1 MVLGGQAGPVTR
13 RDQALAALVALIWGV
28 NFVVIDVGMGDVP
41 PLLFLAARFTAVV
54 LPAVFL
60 VPRPTV
66 GWRVVVGVGLTMSL
80 GQFGFLYL
88 SLDAGMPPG
97 LAGLVLQA
105 QVVLTVVLAAAVLR
119 ERPTAGQRA
128 GVVLGVAG
136 LAVVALGRGGHV
148 PLGALAL
155 CLAGAAMWA
164 VGNVIARAS
173 GSRAQS
179 SGPAR
184 AASGLSLTV
193 WSALVVPVPLVLL
206 SLVVDGPSGLG
217 DAARAFGPAAALS
230 TLYTAGLASLVGY
243 GIFNGL
249 LARNASAAVVP
260 WILLVPPV
268 AITSAWLLLGERPSL
283 GELVGGAVLV
293 TGVLVASRPPRGTV
307 RPGGRAQR
315 PDSVYAGPRPSRL
328 ASAART
334 RRAVKSAARSSTSS
348 SVRNAAERISR
359 A

>member
-1 MVLGGQAGPVTR
+1 MTR

-66 GWRVVVGVGLTMSL
+66 GWQVVVGVGLTMSL

-88 SLDAGMPPG
+88 SLDTGMPPG

-128 GVVLGVAG
+128 GVVLGVVG

-173 GSRAQS
+173 GSRAQAVPA
-179 SGPAR
+179 PAR

-206 SLVVDGPSGLG
+206 SLVVDGPSALG
-217 DAARAFGPAAALS
+217 DAAHAFGPAAALS

-249 LARNASAAVVP
+249 LARNPSAAVVP

-268 AITSAWLLLGERPSL
+268 AITSAWLLLGERPSV
-283 GELVGGAVLV
+283 GELVGGAILV
-293 TGVLVASRPPRGTV
+293 AGVLAASRPPRGTV
-307 RPGGRAQR
+307 RPNGGAQR

-348 SVRNAAERISR
+348 SVRKAAERISR